1 MSNSIKK
8 EKSNMDTYY
17 KITTYYEDKGITLKS
32 LLEDMYLIYI
42 KSIKNNWIIIFI
54 DYIFIIIY
62 NQFKLF
68 EVIVRKTI

>member
-42 KSIKNNWIIIFI
+42 KSIKNN
-54 DYIFIIIY
+54 
-62 NQFKLF
+62 
-68 EVIVRKTI
+68 